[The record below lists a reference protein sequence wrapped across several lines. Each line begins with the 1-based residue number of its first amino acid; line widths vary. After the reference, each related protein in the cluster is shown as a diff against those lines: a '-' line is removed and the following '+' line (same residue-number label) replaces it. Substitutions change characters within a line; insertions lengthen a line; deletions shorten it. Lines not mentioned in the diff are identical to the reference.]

1 MGVVL
6 GTLTTKDGLVI
17 PLPEA
22 ADDIRLDD
30 VEFERRKEEFK
41 FSRRVHNVTSSTLW
55 GRDVRPNGDV
65 VIYDRYRTITEDL
78 KRKGAPLCGA
88 KRTGETMV
96 KDIFGTKQFKLFRAL
111 FHNPHVALDTRKLAA
126 LSGVNPHS
134 VSILMQRPMP
144 FLISEGLVE
153 VKGDPRGKRFKT
165 YTFKA
170 NCDDAEAEAKLWYE
184 KMLQNTSGS
193 TKKPAAGVPVKSQPQ
208 AAAPKAIGPLA
219 QVQVDTETMEAVIR
233 VPLDKLALVLKA
245 IS

>member
-65 VIYDRYRTITEDL
+65 LIYDRYRTITEDL
-78 KRKGAPLCGA
+78 RRRGI
-88 KRTGETMV
+88 TMG
-96 KDIFGTKQFKLFRAL
+96 KNIFDTKQFKLFRAL
-111 FHNPHVALDTRKLAA
+111 FMNPHVALNTKRLAE
-126 LSGVNPHS
+126 LSGVASHS
-134 VSILMQRPMP
+134 VAILLRRPMP
-144 FLISEGLVE
+144 FLLSEGLVE
-153 VKGDPRGKRFKT
+153 ERARGKRSKV
-165 YTFKA
+165 YVFKA
-170 NCDDAEAEAKLWYE
+170 KCDDAEAEAKLWYE
-184 KMLQNTSGS
+184 KMLLNTSG
-193 TKKPAAGVPVKSQPQ
+193 TKKPAARTPSKSQPQ
-208 AAAPKAIGPLA
+208 AAAPRAPVPVSQMA
-219 QVQVDTETMEAVIR
+219 QVQVDTETMEAIIR
-233 VPLDKLALVLKA
+233 VPLDKLALVLKV